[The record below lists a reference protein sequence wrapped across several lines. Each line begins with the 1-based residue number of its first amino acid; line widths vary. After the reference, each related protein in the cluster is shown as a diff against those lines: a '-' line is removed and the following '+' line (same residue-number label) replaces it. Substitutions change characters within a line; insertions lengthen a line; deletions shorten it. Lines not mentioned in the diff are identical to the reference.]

1 LFNQQKNEGI
11 MDFLNN
17 RRSIRRYKTDDISD
31 ELLNSL
37 LLQAERTQ
45 TMGNMQL
52 YSVVVTRS
60 KEMKEALAP
69 VHFNQPMVTGAPV
82 VLTFCADF
90 NRTVKWCSFRDA
102 NSGYDNL
109 LSLMNAV
116 SDTLL
121 YTQTFSC
128 LAEEAGLGLCY
139 LGTTLYNAGQII
151 DLLKLPQLVLPVA
164 TLTVGYPDECPPMTD
179 RLPLEA
185 LIHQEHYHDYDEQTI
200 NEFYQTKESLPEN
213 QEFVKVNQKQT
224 LAQVFAE
231 VRYNKADNEAIS
243 GVLLET
249 LKKQGF
255 LK

>member
-1 LFNQQKNEGI
+1 
-11 MDFLNN
+11 MDFLTQ

-31 ELLNSL
+31 ELLNNL
-37 LLQAERTQ
+37 LCKAERTQ

-60 KEMKEALAP
+60 PEMKAALAP

-90 NRTVKWCSFRDA
+90 NRTVKWCSYRDA
-102 NSGYDNL
+102 QSGYDNL

-128 LAEEAGLGLCY
+128 LAEDAGLGLCY

-151 DLLKLPQLVLPVA
+151 DILKLPKLVLPVA
-164 TLTVGYPDECPPMTD
+164 TLTLGYPDECPPLTD
-179 RLPLEA
+179 RLPLKA
-185 LIHQEHYHDYDEQTI
+185 LVHQEVYQDYTEQSV
-200 NEFYQTKESLPEN
+200 NEFYQEKEILPEN
-213 QEFVKVNQKQT
+213 LDFVKANQKKT
-224 LAQVFAE
+224 LAQVFDE

-243 GVLLET
+243 DVLLAT
-249 LKKQGF
+249 LQKQGF

>member
-1 LFNQQKNEGI
+1 
-11 MDFLNN
+11 MDFLNS

-31 ELLNSL
+31 DLLNSL
-37 LLQAERTQ
+37 LSKAERTQ

-60 KEMKEALAP
+60 AEMKQALAP
-69 VHFNQPMVTGAPV
+69 AHFNQPMVTAAPV

-102 NSGYDNL
+102 DAGYDNL

-128 LAEEAGLGLCY
+128 LAEEAGLGICY
-139 LGTTLYNAGQII
+139 LGTTIYNSKQII
-151 DLLKLPQLVLPVA
+151 QQLKLPKLVFPVA
-164 TLTVGYPDECPPMTD
+164 TLTVGYPDECPPLTD
-179 RLPLEA
+179 RLPLGA
-185 LIHQEHYHDYDEQTI
+185 VVHQEVYHDYTGESID
-200 NEFYQTKESLPEN
+200 EFYRTKEQLPEN
-213 QEFVKVNQKQT
+213 LEFVKENGKQT

-231 VRYNKADNEAIS
+231 IRYNRSDNEAIS
-243 GVLLET
+243 SVLWEA
-249 LKKQGF
+249 LKEQGF

>member
-1 LFNQQKNEGI
+1 
-11 MDFLNN
+11 MDFLNS
-17 RRSIRRYKTDDISD
+17 RRSIRRYKTDEISD

-37 LLQAERTQ
+37 LSQAERTQ

-60 KEMKEALAP
+60 AEMKQALAP
-69 VHFNQPMVTGAPV
+69 VHFNQPMVTAAPV

-102 NSGYDNL
+102 DAGYDNL

-128 LAEEAGLGLCY
+128 LAEEAGLGICY
-139 LGTTLYNAGQII
+139 LGTTIYNSADII
-151 DLLKLPQLVLPVA
+151 KILQLPKLVLPVA
-164 TLTVGYPDECPPMTD
+164 TLTVGYPDECPPQTD

-185 LIHQEHYHDYDEQTI
+185 VVHQEVYHDYTRESIDK
-200 NEFYQTKESLPEN
+200 FYLPKENLPEN
-213 QEFVKVNQKQT
+213 QEFVKENGKQT

-231 VRYNKADNEAIS
+231 VRYNRADNEAIS
-243 GVLLET
+243 GALLKT
-249 LKKQGF
+249 LKEQGF

>member
-1 LFNQQKNEGI
+1 

-17 RRSIRRYKTDDISD
+17 RRSVRRYKTDDISD
-31 ELLNSL
+31 ELLNKL
-37 LLQAERTQ
+37 LLEAERTQ

-60 KEMKEALAP
+60 AERKQALAP
-69 VHFNQPMVTGAPV
+69 AHFHQPMVTGAPV

-102 NSGYDNL
+102 QAGYDNL

-128 LAEEAGLGLCY
+128 LAEEAGLGICY

-151 DLLKLPQLVLPVA
+151 ELLKLPKLVLPVA
-164 TLTVGYPDECPPMTD
+164 TLTVGYPDECPPQTD

-185 LIHQEHYHDYDEQTI
+185 IVHQETYQDYTRESID
-200 NEFYQTKESLPEN
+200 EFYRTKENLPEN
-213 QEFVKVNQKQT
+213 RRFVEENGKQT

-231 VRYNKADNEAIS
+231 IRYNKSDNEAIS

-249 LKKQGF
+249 LKRQGF

>member
-1 LFNQQKNEGI
+1 

-17 RRSIRRYKTDDISD
+17 RRSIRRYKTDDILD

-151 DLLKLPQLVLPVA
+151 DLLKLPKLVLPVA

-185 LIHQEHYHDYDEQTI
+185 LIHQEHYHDYDEQAI

>member
-1 LFNQQKNEGI
+1 

-151 DLLKLPQLVLPVA
+151 DLLKLPKLVLPVA

-185 LIHQEHYHDYDEQTI
+185 LIHQEHYHDYDEQAI

-213 QEFVKVNQKQT
+213 LEFVKVNQKQT

>member
-1 LFNQQKNEGI
+1 
-11 MDFLNN
+11 MDFLKK
-17 RRSIRRYKTDDISD
+17 RCSVRRYKTEDVSD
-31 ELLNSL
+31 ELLNNL

-60 KEMKEALAP
+60 PEMKEALSP
-69 VHFNQPMVTGAPV
+69 IHFNQPMVKGAPV

-90 NRTVKWCSFRDA
+90 NRTVKWCSYRDA
-102 NSGYDNL
+102 QSGYDNF

-128 LAEEAGLGLCY
+128 LAENAGLGICY
-139 LGTTLYNAGQII
+139 LGTTLYNAGQIV
-151 DLLKLPQLVLPVA
+151 DLLRLPRLVLPVA
-164 TLTVGYPDECPPMTD
+164 TLTVGYPDESPKQTE
-179 RLPLEA
+179 RLPLQS
-185 LIHQEHYHDYDEQTI
+185 LVHQEVYHDYTEQSI
-200 NEFYQTKESLPEN
+200 NQFYEEKESLPEN
-213 QEFVKVNQKQT
+213 QEFVRINNKKT

-231 VRYNKADNEAIS
+231 VRYNKEGNEAIS

-255 LK
+255 M

>member
-1 LFNQQKNEGI
+1 
-11 MDFLNN
+11 MDFLKK
-17 RRSIRRYKTDDISD
+17 RCSVRRYKTEDVSD
-31 ELLNSL
+31 KLLNNL

-60 KEMKEALAP
+60 PEMKEALSP
-69 VHFNQPMVTGAPV
+69 LHFNQPMVKGAPV

-90 NRTVKWCSFRDA
+90 NRTVKWCSYRDA
-102 NSGYDNL
+102 QSGYDNF

-128 LAEEAGLGLCY
+128 LAESAGLGVCY
-139 LGTTLYNAGQII
+139 LGTTLYNAGQIV
-151 DLLKLPQLVLPVA
+151 DLLHLPRLVLPVA
-164 TLTVGYPDECPPMTD
+164 TLTVGYPDESPKQTE
-179 RLPLEA
+179 RLPLQS
-185 LIHQEHYHDYDEQTI
+185 LVHQEVYHDYTEQSI
-200 NEFYQTKESLPEN
+200 NQFYEEKESLPEN
-213 QEFVKVNQKQT
+213 QEFVRINNKHT

-243 GVLLET
+243 SVLLET

-255 LK
+255 M

>member
-1 LFNQQKNEGI
+1 

-151 DLLKLPQLVLPVA
+151 DLLKLPKLVLPVA

-185 LIHQEHYHDYDEQTI
+185 LIHQEHYHDYDEQAI

-213 QEFVKVNQKQT
+213 KEFVKVNQKQT

>member
-1 LFNQQKNEGI
+1 
-11 MDFLNN
+11 MDFLTQ

-31 ELLNSL
+31 ELLNNL
-37 LLQAERTQ
+37 LCKAERTQ

-60 KEMKEALAP
+60 PEMKAALAP

-90 NRTVKWCSFRDA
+90 NRTVKWCSYRDA
-102 NSGYDNL
+102 QSGYDNL

-128 LAEEAGLGLCY
+128 LAEDAGLGLCY
-139 LGTTLYNAGQII
+139 LGTTLYNADQII
-151 DLLKLPQLVLPVA
+151 DILKLPKLVLPVA
-164 TLTVGYPDECPPMTD
+164 TLTLGYPDECPPLTD
-179 RLPLEA
+179 RLPLKA
-185 LIHQEHYHDYDEQTI
+185 LVHQEVYQDYTEQSV
-200 NEFYQTKESLPEN
+200 NEFYQEKENLPEN
-213 QEFVKVNQKQT
+213 LEFVKANQKKT

-243 GVLLET
+243 DVLLAT
-249 LKKQGF
+249 LQKQGF

>member
-1 LFNQQKNEGI
+1 

-185 LIHQEHYHDYDEQTI
+185 LIHQEHYRDYDEQAI

-213 QEFVKVNQKQT
+213 LEFVKVNQKQT

>member
-1 LFNQQKNEGI
+1 
-11 MDFLNN
+11 MDFLNS

-37 LLQAERTQ
+37 LSKAERTQ

-60 KEMKEALAP
+60 AEMKQALAP
-69 VHFNQPMVTGAPV
+69 AHFNQPMVTAAPV

-102 NSGYDNL
+102 DAGYDNL

-128 LAEEAGLGLCY
+128 LAEEAGLGICY
-139 LGTTLYNAGQII
+139 LGTTIYNSKQII
-151 DLLKLPQLVLPVA
+151 QQLKLPKLVFPVA
-164 TLTVGYPDECPPMTD
+164 TLTVGYPDECPPLTD
-179 RLPLEA
+179 RLPLGA
-185 LIHQEHYHDYDEQTI
+185 VVHQEVYHDYTGESID
-200 NEFYQTKESLPEN
+200 EFYRTKEQLPEN
-213 QEFVKVNQKQT
+213 LEFVKENGKQT

-231 VRYNKADNEAIS
+231 VRYNRSDNEAIS
-243 GVLLET
+243 SVLWEA
-249 LKKQGF
+249 LKEQGF

>member
-1 LFNQQKNEGI
+1 

-60 KEMKEALAP
+60 KEMKEALSP

-82 VLTFCADF
+82 ILTFCADF

-151 DLLKLPQLVLPVA
+151 DLLKLPKLVLPVA
-164 TLTVGYPDECPPMTD
+164 TLTVGYPDEHPAMTD
-179 RLPLEA
+179 RLPLKA
-185 LIHQEHYHDYDEQTI
+185 LIHQEHYQDYDEQAI
-200 NEFYQTKESLPEN
+200 NDFYQTKESLPEN
-213 QEFVKVNQKQT
+213 LEFVKVNQKQT

-243 GVLLET
+243 GVLFET

>member
-1 LFNQQKNEGI
+1 

-31 ELLNSL
+31 ELLNNL

-90 NRTVKWCSFRDA
+90 NRTVKWCSFREA

-151 DLLKLPQLVLPVA
+151 DLLKLPKLVLPVA

-185 LIHQEHYHDYDEQTI
+185 LIHQEHYQDYDEQAI

-213 QEFVKVNQKQT
+213 LEFVKVNQKQT

>member
-1 LFNQQKNEGI
+1 
-11 MDFLNN
+11 MDFLNS
-17 RRSIRRYKTDDISD
+17 RRSIRRYKTDEISD
-31 ELLNSL
+31 ELLNNL
-37 LLQAERTQ
+37 LAQAERTQ

-60 KEMKEALAP
+60 AEMKQALAP
-69 VHFNQPMVTGAPV
+69 AHFNQPMVTAAPV

-90 NRTVKWCSFRDA
+90 NRTVKWCSCRDA
-102 NSGYDNL
+102 EAGYDNL

-128 LAEEAGLGLCY
+128 LAEEAGLGICY
-139 LGTTLYNAGQII
+139 LGTTIYNSGEII
-151 DLLKLPQLVLPVA
+151 KLLKLPKLVLPVA
-164 TLTVGYPDECPPMTD
+164 TLTVGYPDECPPLTD

-185 LIHQEHYHDYDEQTI
+185 VVHQETYHDYTPESIDR
-200 NEFYQTKESLPEN
+200 FYQPKESLPEN
-213 QEFVKVNQKQT
+213 LQFVQENGKQT

-243 GVLLET
+243 EVLLKT
-249 LKKQGF
+249 LKEQGF

>member
-1 LFNQQKNEGI
+1 
-11 MDFLNN
+11 MDFLNS

-37 LLQAERTQ
+37 LKKAERTQ

-60 KEMKEALAP
+60 AEMKQALAP
-69 VHFNQPMVTGAPV
+69 AHFNQPMVTAAPV

-102 NSGYDNL
+102 DAGYDNL

-128 LAEEAGLGLCY
+128 LAEEAGLGICY
-139 LGTTLYNAGQII
+139 LGTTIYNSKQII
-151 DLLKLPQLVLPVA
+151 QQLKLPKLVFPVA
-164 TLTVGYPDECPPMTD
+164 TLTVGYPDECPPLTD
-179 RLPLEA
+179 RLPLGA
-185 LIHQEHYHDYDEQTI
+185 VVHQEVYHDY
-200 NEFYQTKESLPEN
+200 TKESIDEFYRTKEQLPEN
-213 QEFVKVNQKQT
+213 LEFVKENGKQT

-231 VRYNKADNEAIS
+231 VRYNRSDNEAIS
-243 GVLLET
+243 SVLWGA
-249 LKKQGF
+249 LKEQGF

>member
-1 LFNQQKNEGI
+1 
-11 MDFLNN
+11 
-17 RRSIRRYKTDDISD
+17 
-31 ELLNSL
+31 
-37 LLQAERTQ
+37 
-45 TMGNMQL
+45 MGNMQL

-60 KEMKEALAP
+60 PEMKQALAP

-90 NRTVKWCSFRDA
+90 NRTVKWCSCREA
-102 NSGYDNL
+102 EAGYDNL

-128 LAEEAGLGLCY
+128 LAEEAGLGICY

-151 DLLKLPQLVLPVA
+151 DLLKLPKLVLPVA
-164 TLTVGYPDECPPMTD
+164 TLTVGYPDECPQQTD
-179 RLPLEA
+179 RLPLEG
-185 LIHQEHYHDYDEQTI
+185 LIHQEYYKDYDRESI
-200 NEFYQTKESLPEN
+200 DAFYGPKEALPEN
-213 QEFVKVNQKQT
+213 QEFVRVNGKQT

-243 GVLLET
+243 GVLYET

-255 LK
+255 LKA

>member
-1 LFNQQKNEGI
+1 

-151 DLLKLPQLVLPVA
+151 DLLKLPKLVLPVA

-185 LIHQEHYHDYDEQTI
+185 LIHQEHYHDYDEQAI
-200 NEFYQTKESLPEN
+200 NKFYQTKESLPEN

>member
-1 LFNQQKNEGI
+1 

>member
-1 LFNQQKNEGI
+1 
-11 MDFLNN
+11 MDFLTK
-17 RRSIRRYKTDDISD
+17 RRSIRRYKTEDISN

-37 LLQAERTQ
+37 LCKAERTQ

-60 KEMKEALAP
+60 PEMKAALAP
-69 VHFNQPMVTGAPV
+69 VHFNQPMVTSAPV

-90 NRTVKWCSFRDA
+90 NRTVKWCSYRDA
-102 NSGYDNL
+102 QSGYDNL

-128 LAEEAGLGLCY
+128 LAEEAGLGICY
-139 LGTTLYNAGQII
+139 LGTTLYNAGQIVDI
-151 DLLKLPQLVLPVA
+151 LKLPKLVLPVA
-164 TLTVGYPDECPPMTD
+164 TLTLGYPDECPPQTD

-185 LIHQEHYHDYDEQTI
+185 LVHQEVYQDYTEQSI
-200 NEFYQTKESLPEN
+200 DDFYRTKEDLPEN
-213 QEFVKVNQKQT
+213 IEFVKVNQKQT

-231 VRYNKADNEAIS
+231 IRYNKADNEAIS
-243 GVLLET
+243 EVLLET

-255 LK
+255 LR

>member
-1 LFNQQKNEGI
+1 

-17 RRSIRRYKTDDISD
+17 RRSIRRYKTDDILD

-151 DLLKLPQLVLPVA
+151 DLLKLPKLVLPVA

-185 LIHQEHYHDYDEQTI
+185 LIHQEHYHDYDEQAI

-213 QEFVKVNQKQT
+213 LEFVKVNQKQT